1 MAADSPISL
10 YAVKQQGE
18 ELEALGDIYDSAP
31 YGIVIPKDQKEF
43 GEAIAA
49 AFTSM
54 KEDGSYE
61 EILKNWGNES
71 GGIDEF
77 AVNP

>member
-10 YAVKQQGE
+10 YAVKQQGD

-31 YGIVIPKDQKEF
+31 YGIVIPKDQEEF

-49 AFTSM
+49 ALESM
-54 KEDGSYE
+54 KEDGTYE
-61 EILKNWGNES
+61 QILKDWGNES